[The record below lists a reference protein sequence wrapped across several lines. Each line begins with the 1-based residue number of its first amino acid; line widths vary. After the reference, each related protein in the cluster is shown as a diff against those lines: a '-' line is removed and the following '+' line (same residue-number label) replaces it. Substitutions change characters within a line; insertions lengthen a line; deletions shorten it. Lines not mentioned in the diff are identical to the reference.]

1 MGRSGRRILWTMAAA
16 ALLLS
21 LAGAAE
27 AAWYRA
33 ETDRFVVFG
42 EGREAQVREYA
53 VKLTVF
59 DRVLRQ
65 LNPVAAGQ
73 PAGGKV
79 DVYLVRGLGEMRR
92 VRPGIGAGIA
102 GFYSGNN
109 EAMFAV
115 ADVDREGLD
124 AQQVLFHEYAH
135 HFMLANFPAAYPAW
149 FVEGWAEYYQTVEI
163 TPDQIKIGDY
173 SKNRVEWLWLG
184 RWLPLDELLTKRV
197 ADLRDEGQAAF
208 YAQAWLL
215 MHYMRSDPE
224 RAAQLNAAMLA
235 ISKGEEPLAAFKAAT
250 GAEPTQ
256 LDKRLQR
263 YRKLPV
269 LLMKNTEPPPE
280 VKVTQ
285 LPASADELL
294 LENLRLMSSPLE
306 PTDTR
311 LLEQIR
317 AKAARY
323 PGDRLA
329 EMTLA
334 RAEFTY
340 GDAGKAQAILDARIA
355 ADPKDEDA
363 LVLAGVGQY
372 TAGVREPERTAERFR
387 AARRY
392 FGKAHA
398 LDSNDFRT
406 LYHYARSRQLE
417 ANYPTENDI
426 AALLQAR
433 ALAPSVME
441 ISMHAGAA
449 LMHRGRKAEA
459 ALVLSPLLNSPHGG
473 SSAQVARAL
482 LEGRSMDEAEAAAQ
496 PASAGPVSTPPPARP
511 EKTADGG

>member
-1 MGRSGRRILWTMAAA
+1 MGLSVWRNLWAAAAA
-16 ALLLS
+16 ALLLAPAS
-21 LAGAAE
+21 AAQ

-42 EGREAQVREYA
+42 EGREAQVRDYA
-53 VKLTVF
+53 IKLTVF

-65 LNPVAAGQ
+65 LNPVAAER
-73 PAGGKV
+73 PAGSQKV
-79 DVYLVRGLGEMRR
+79 EVYLIRGVGEMRR
-92 VRPGIGAGIA
+92 IRPESTGMVG
-102 GFYSGNN
+102 GFYVGNN

-115 ADVDREGLD
+115 ADLDQPGLG

-163 TPDQIKIGDY
+163 TPAQIKIGDY
-173 SKNRVEWLWLG
+173 SENRVMGLWLG
-184 RWLPLDELLTKRV
+184 RWLPVEELLTKRV
-197 ADLRDEGQAAF
+197 GDLRGDERGAF

-224 RAAQLNAAMLA
+224 RAAQLNTAMRA
-235 ISKGEEPLAAFKAAT
+235 IARGEDPLAAFTAAT
-250 GAEPTQ
+250 GAEPRQ

-263 YRKLPV
+263 YRKLQ
-269 LLMKNTEPPPE
+269 LILFDNTQPEPE
-280 VKVTQ
+280 VKLTE
-285 LPASADELL
+285 LAASADDLL
-294 LENLRLMSSPLE
+294 LENLRLMTSALE
-306 PTDTR
+306 PVDTR

-340 GDAGKAQAILDARIA
+340 GDVDKATAILDRRIA

-372 TAGVREPERTAERFR
+372 IAGNRYPGQKPDRLK

-392 FGKAHA
+392 FGKAHE
-398 LDSNDFRT
+398 LDQTDFRV
-406 LYHYARSRQLE
+406 LYHYARSRVLE
-417 ANYPTENDI
+417 PSFPTDNDI

-433 ALAPSVME
+433 ALAPSVGE
-441 ISMHAGAA
+441 ISLYAGAA
-449 LMHRGRKAEA
+449 LMRRGRKDEA
-459 ALVLSPLLNSPHGG
+459 ARVLAPVLNSPHGG
-473 SSAQVARAL
+473 GGVTAARAIM
-482 LEGRSMDEAEAAAQ
+482 EGRSVDEALSPAQQPATAAQ
-496 PASAGPVSTPPPARP
+496 PPATP
-511 EKTADGG
+511 EKSADGG

>member
-1 MGRSGRRILWTMAAA
+1 MAAVCLLAQAPA
-16 ALLLS
+16 AQ
-21 LAGAAE
+21 

-42 EGREAQVREYA
+42 EGQEAQVRDYA
-53 VKLTVF
+53 VKLTTF
-59 DRVLRQ
+59 DRVLRL
-65 LNPVAAGQ
+65 LNPIGAERPV
-73 PAGGKV
+73 GGKV
-79 DVYLVRGLGEMRR
+79 EVYLVRGLGEMRR
-92 VRPGIGAGIA
+92 VRPSIGAGIA

-115 ADVDREGLD
+115 ADVDREGLK

-163 TPDQIKIGDY
+163 TPDQIKVGDY
-173 SKNRVEWLWLG
+173 SDNRVEWLWLG

-197 ADLRDEGQAAF
+197 SDLRDEGQAAF

-235 ISKGEEPLAAFKAAT
+235 ISKGEEPLTAFKAAT
-250 GAEPTQ
+250 GAEPKQ

-269 LLMKNTEPPPE
+269 LLMKNSEPSPE
-280 VKVTQ
+280 VTVTQ
-285 LPASADELL
+285 LPASADDLL

-306 PTDTR
+306 PVDTR

-323 PGDRLA
+323 PGERLA

-334 RAEFTY
+334 RAEFIY
-340 GDAGKAQAILDARIA
+340 GDVGKAQAILDARIA
-355 ADPKDEDA
+355 MDPKDEDA
-363 LVLAGVGQY
+363 LVLAGVGQHI
-372 TAGVREPERTAERFR
+372 AGLRDPARMAERFR

-392 FGKAHA
+392 FGKAHT

-417 ANYPTENDI
+417 ANYPTDNDV

-433 ALAPSVME
+433 AFAPSVLE

-473 SSAQVARAL
+473 STAQVAKAL
-482 LEGRSMDEAEAAAQ
+482 LEGRSLDAAEASAQ
-496 PASAGPVSTPPPARP
+496 PAAGPVSAPSGAET
-511 EKTADGG
+511 EKSADGG

>member
-1 MGRSGRRILWTMAAA
+1 MRVAAA
-16 ALLLS
+16 AAAGALLA
-21 LAGAAE
+21 LAGVAE

-33 ETDRFVVFG
+33 ETDRFVVYG
-42 EGREAQVREYA
+42 EGREAQVRDYA

-65 LNPVAAGQ
+65 LNPVAADR
-73 PAGGKV
+73 PAGAKV
-79 DVYLVRGLGEMRR
+79 EVYLVRGVGQMRR
-92 VRPGIGAGIA
+92 VRPGIDQSIA

-115 ADVDREGLD
+115 ADLDRRDVE

-163 TPDQIKIGDY
+163 TPEQIKVGDY
-173 SKNRVEWLWLG
+173 SENRVEWLWLG

-197 ADLRDEGQAAF
+197 SDLRDDGQAAF

-215 MHYMRSDPE
+215 MHYMRSDAE
-224 RAAQLNAAMLA
+224 RADQLNAAMLA
-235 ISKGEEPLAAFKAAT
+235 ISRGQDPLTAFKAAT
-250 GAEPTQ
+250 GAEPSQ
-256 LDKRLQR
+256 IDKRLQR

-285 LPASADELL
+285 LPASADDLL

-306 PTDTR
+306 PPDTR
-311 LLEQIR
+311 FLEQVR

-340 GDAGKAQAILDARIA
+340 GDLDKAQAILDARIA
-355 ADPKDEDA
+355 ADPTDEDA

-372 TAGVREPERTAERFR
+372 VAGLRQPDRAAERFR
-387 AARRY
+387 AARQY

-417 ANYPTENDI
+417 ANYPTENDV

-449 LMHRGRKAEA
+449 LMHRGRKEEA
-459 ALVLSPLLNSPHGG
+459 ALVLSPVLNSPHGG
-473 SSAQVARAL
+473 ESAAVAKAI
-482 LEGRSMDEAEAAAQ
+482 LEGRSVEEAQTGAQ
-496 PASAGPVSTPPPARP
+496 PAAAPAPDPVTP
-511 EKTADGG
+511 EKTANGG